1 MALFSTFLL
10 LITLSGCCFANN
22 IEIERGVSFPTDDF
36 HLPTSLCPNVR
47 PLCSKFNAHQLGGCW
62 CNCPEASSFY
72 EHEFKCVLA
81 SEARQNAGC
90 ELGFTDDAEGNSLPF
105 FPPGSAV
112 ENFINVPANQNC
124 SFYFGNE
131 LHVNYLRCDGTWK
144 SQSLSGVIEVTS
156 GWSTSQLSI
165 KLKPGS
171 SLPASLAGRTVRV
184 AIQCGALNSDTPFRT
199 TCVMFKIKGVISCA
213 YPQSIPAP
221 SQEIVTL
228 PTPITRE
235 KKPTTATPNEKQNT
249 SLRYIEDAPI
259 NCVLGSTVVFN
270 SSPSRQC
277 GFLSTD
283 MFNCCRVCNLDHS
296 TCVRNFPDHYY
307 GVKPHCYRGSYK
319 CMCKCLEKHNVP
331 ENYYQ

>member
-62 CNCPEASSFY
+62 CNCPQASSFY

-90 ELGFTDDAEGNSLPF
+90 ELGFTDDADGNSLPF

-156 GWSTSQLSI
+156 GWSISQLSI

-199 TCVMFKIKGVISCA
+199 TCVIFKIKGVVSCA
-213 YPQSIPAP
+213 YPQPTPAP
-221 SQEIVTL
+221 SQEIATL
-228 PTPITRE
+228 PTSITRE
-235 KKPTTATPNEKQNT
+235 KKPTTETPNET
-249 SLRYIEDAPI
+249 SNQIENSPI
-259 NCVLGSTVVFN
+259 FCQESGEIEISNQVYLANCFFFCCRECNKAFYNCVRTLPKGPCLKVASDCGGKCAKD
-270 SSPSRQC
+270 SS
-277 GFLSTD
+277 LNI
-283 MFNCCRVCNLDHS
+283 M
-296 TCVRNFPDHYY
+296 
-307 GVKPHCYRGSYK
+307 VKGI
-319 CMCKCLEKHNVP
+319 
-331 ENYYQ
+331 